1 MTRHVKRGAK
11 IWIRV
16 FPDKPITKKPLEVR
30 QGKGKGNVEYWVCPI
45 KPGKILYEMEGVDE
59 DLAKEAFK
67 LASSENANIYNF
79 YKESLMAKES
89 LLDRL
94 RSKPTEAPDEE
105 GKLRKELMELR
116 IQHSSG
122 QLKETHKIREIRR
135 SIAQLKTLDNEKK
148 LPEKDDG

>member
-1 MTRHVKRGAK
+1 
-11 IWIRV
+11 
-16 FPDKPITKKPLEVR
+16 
-30 QGKGKGNVEYWVCPI
+30 
-45 KPGKILYEMEGVDE
+45 
-59 DLAKEAFK
+59 
-67 LASSENANIYNF
+67 
-79 YKESLMAKES
+79 MAKES

-135 SIAQLKTLDNEKK
+135 SIAQLKTLNNEKT
-148 LPEKDDG
+148 LTEKDDG

>member
-1 MTRHVKRGAK
+1 
-11 IWIRV
+11 
-16 FPDKPITKKPLEVR
+16 
-30 QGKGKGNVEYWVCPI
+30 
-45 KPGKILYEMEGVDE
+45 
-59 DLAKEAFK
+59 
-67 LASSENANIYNF
+67 
-79 YKESLMAKES
+79 MAKES

-135 SIAQLKTLDNEKK
+135 SIAQLKTLDNC
-148 LPEKDDG
+148 LLYTSPSPRD

>member
-1 MTRHVKRGAK
+1 
-11 IWIRV
+11 
-16 FPDKPITKKPLEVR
+16 
-30 QGKGKGNVEYWVCPI
+30 
-45 KPGKILYEMEGVDE
+45 
-59 DLAKEAFK
+59 
-67 LASSENANIYNF
+67 
-79 YKESLMAKES
+79 MAKES

-105 GKLRKELMELR
+105 GQLRKELMELR

>member
-1 MTRHVKRGAK
+1 MG
-11 IWIRV
+11 
-16 FPDKPITKKPLEVR
+16 
-30 QGKGKGNVEYWVCPI
+30 
-45 KPGKILYEMEGVDE
+45 
-59 DLAKEAFK
+59 
-67 LASSENANIYNF
+67 
-79 YKESLMAKES
+79 KES

-135 SIAQLKTLDNEKK
+135 SIAQLKTLNNEKK
-148 LPEKDDG
+148 LTEKDDG

>member
-1 MTRHVKRGAK
+1 
-11 IWIRV
+11 
-16 FPDKPITKKPLEVR
+16 
-30 QGKGKGNVEYWVCPI
+30 
-45 KPGKILYEMEGVDE
+45 
-59 DLAKEAFK
+59 
-67 LASSENANIYNF
+67 
-79 YKESLMAKES
+79 MAKES

-122 QLKETHKIREIRR
+122 QLKETHMIREIRR

-148 LPEKDDG
+148 LLEKDDG

>member
-1 MTRHVKRGAK
+1 
-11 IWIRV
+11 
-16 FPDKPITKKPLEVR
+16 
-30 QGKGKGNVEYWVCPI
+30 
-45 KPGKILYEMEGVDE
+45 
-59 DLAKEAFK
+59 
-67 LASSENANIYNF
+67 
-79 YKESLMAKES
+79 MAKES

-122 QLKETHKIREIRR
+122 QLKETHKIREVRR
-135 SIAQLKTLDNEKK
+135 SIAQLKTLNNEKK